1 MRTDFKKKIDYVY
14 EVSLLSSLKHLLSDA
29 FILDEVSIQPMFLYV
44 MHMWKISYDNMYM
57 TGVLYNNF

>member
-44 MHMWKISYDNMYM
+44 IKQYAYVEDI
-57 TGVLYNNF
+57 LR